1 MWVFYFFAALL
12 TVQAIISLRGG
23 ARYLS
28 YMRREMAREN
38 QSFTP
43 YASIIAPCRG
53 LDQGL
58 RENLA
63 ALFRQDYTAYEI
75 IFVTDREDDAALPV
89 IEELRKSF
97 SAVESVQTR
106 VLLAGEAIES
116 GQKVHNLSV

>member
-28 YMRREMAREN
+28 YIRREMAREN

-53 LDQGL
+53 LDQGF

-63 ALFRQDYTAYEI
+63 ALFRQDYGPYEI
-75 IFVTDREDDAALPV
+75 IFVTDSVDDVALPV
-89 IEELRKSF
+89 IEELRREF
-97 SAVESVQTR
+97 EAVEKIATR
-106 VLLAGEAIES
+106 TLIAGAATSS
-116 GQKVHNLSV
+116 G

>member
-12 TVQAIISLRGG
+12 TVQAIISLMGG

-28 YMRREMAREN
+28 YIRQETTREN
-38 QSFTP
+38 QTFTP

-63 ALFRQDYTAYEI
+63 ALFRQDYGPYEI
-75 IFVTDREDDAALPV
+75 IFVTDSADDAALPV
-89 IEELRKSF
+89 IEELRREFEGTEKI
-97 SAVESVQTR
+97 ATR
-106 VLLAGEAIES
+106 LLMAGPATSS
-116 GQKVHNLSV
+116 GQKVHNLC

>member
-1 MWVFYFFAALL
+1 MWVFYFFAALFI
-12 TVQAIISLRGG
+12 VQAIISLRGG

-28 YMRREMAREN
+28 YIRRETAREN

-75 IFVTDREDDAALPV
+75 IFVTDRADDPSLLI
-89 IEELRKSF
+89 IEELRLEF
-97 SAVESVQTR
+97 SEVER
-106 VLLAGEAIES
+106 VKTSILISGEAT
-116 GQKVHNLSV
+116 

>member
-12 TVQAIISLRGG
+12 IIQAIISLRGG

-28 YMRREMAREN
+28 YIRQETAREN
-38 QSFTP
+38 QGFTP

-63 ALFRQDYTAYEI
+63 ELFRQDYPVYEI
-75 IFVTDREDDAALPV
+75 IFVTDRADDPSLPV
-89 IEELRKSF
+89 IEDLRREF
-97 SAVESVQTR
+97 SEVER
-106 VLLAGEAIES
+106 VKTSILIAGEATTS
-116 GQKVHNLSV
+116 GQK